1 MAVWREIAP
10 SAPGHQQRESLEYFD
25 TQHAQLVSTTAL
37 SFCLVGTAM
46 SFVAMLMPGAIAN
59 GWIPAALI
67 AHILL
72 GAAALWTWRRRSLL
86 GQACVVGA
94 GLTTIVTITAAVP
107 PTGINFTMGAAI
119 CVIAG
124 WGIGSLAI
132 SLTATRGGVLSIGAV
147 FVTTEVSC
155 LLLSHSIGIPA
166 ANVWGLVGLVTVLW
180 LLCLVFGVWLVSSR
194 GRVIRRIVSIGRAHN
209 LERRASET
217 EAARLRDA
225 RLLHDTALATLSI
238 LAHSGVGVDAETL
251 RRQAASDRELLA
263 RLRRGESPSPR
274 ASGQYTLT
282 HTAELQLGETLES
295 VKGRFKG
302 TELDVTWHGSGQL
315 GLAHAKL
322 DAFIHAL
329 TECIE
334 NVRRHA
340 HVADAHVSLSDDGT
354 IVRGVVTDAGVGFDP
369 SQIPDSHM
377 GFRQSVVAR
386 VEEIGGTVRV
396 FSSPGAGTTVVLEVP
411 K

>member
-10 SAPGHQQRESLEYFD
+10 SAPGSQQRESLEYFD
-25 TQHAQLVSTTAL
+25 TQHAQLVSATAL
-37 SFCLVGTAM
+37 SFCLVATAM
-46 SFVAMLMPGAIAN
+46 SLVAMLMPDAIAS
-59 GWIPAALI
+59 GWIPTAI
-67 AHILL
+67 FAHLL
-72 GAAALWTWRRRSLL
+72 LAAATLWTWRRRTLL

-94 GLTTIVTITAAVP
+94 GLTTLVVITAAVP
-107 PTGINFTMGAAI
+107 PSGINFTLGAAM

-124 WGIGSLAI
+124 WGIGSLAV
-132 SLTATRGGVLSIGAV
+132 SLTATRGGILAIGAV
-147 FVTTEVSC
+147 FVATELSC
-155 LLLSHSIGIPA
+155 LLLAHSIDVPT
-166 ANVWGLVGLVTVLW
+166 ANVWGIVGLVTVLW

-194 GRVIRRIVSIGRAHN
+194 ARVMRRIVSIGRAHN

-251 RRQAASDRELLA
+251 RAQAASDRELLA

-282 HTAELQLGETLES
+282 NTAELQLGETLES
-295 VKGRFKG
+295 VKKRFNG

-329 TECIE
+329 TECVE

-340 HVADAHVSLSDDGT
+340 KVTEAHVTLSDDGT

-369 SQIPDSHM
+369 SQIPDRHM

-386 VEEIGGTVRV
+386 IEEIGGTVRV
-396 FSSPGAGTTVVLEVP
+396 FSSPGAGATVVLEVP